1 MTKERAL
8 DVVYIIINE
17 AGASVYS
24 ASPLAKEEFP
34 DLDASMRGNISIAR
48 RLLDPL
54 AELVKIDPKSI
65 GVGLYQHDVNQKK
78 LAETLD
84 AVVESVVNYVGV
96 DVNTASA
103 ALLEHVAGLNSRL
116 AKNIVEYRNEHGK
129 FLNRHQL
136 LQIKGIGERAFQ
148 QCAGFLRVPE
158 SDNLLDNTALHPE
171 SYKATERLLQLLE
184 INLEEIK
191 VDNQI
196 LQQTIRDKKFILK
209 QLAGQIGVGEPT
221 LENIVS
227 NLEKPGRDPRTE
239 LPPPIF
245 RQDVLKL
252 EDLRE
257 GMILKGTV
265 CNVVDFGVFV
275 NIGVKQDGLVHR
287 S

>member
-136 LQIKGIGERAFQ
+136 LQVKGIGERAFQ

-158 SDNLLDNTALHPE
+158 SDNLLDNTAIHPE

-209 QLAGQIGVGEPT
+209 QLAEQIGVGEPT
-221 LENIVS
+221 LEDIVS
-227 NLEKPGRDPRTE
+227 NLEKPGRDPRTK
-239 LPPPIF
+239 LPPLSF
-245 RQDVLKL
+245 DK
-252 EDLRE
+252 
-257 GMILKGTV
+257 M
-265 CNVVDFGVFV
+265 C
-275 NIGVKQDGLVHR
+275 
-287 S
+287 